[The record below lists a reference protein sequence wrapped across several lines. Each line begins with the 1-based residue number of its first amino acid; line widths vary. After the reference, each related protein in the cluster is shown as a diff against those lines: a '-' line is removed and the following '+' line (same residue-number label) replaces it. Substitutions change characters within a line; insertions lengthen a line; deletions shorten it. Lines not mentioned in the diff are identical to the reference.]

1 MRNIANLTLE
11 RPRWKPFADNNKCY
25 LYNPKTMTSEIQ
37 QRGWFVSNN
46 VCYQGC
52 PNNNQQ
58 RESDQNRCKCGGN
71 TIHMQR

>member
-1 MRNIANLTLE
+1 
-11 RPRWKPFADNNKCY
+11 
-25 LYNPKTMTSEIQ
+25 MTSEIQ

-71 TIHMQR
+71 TGWKCNPPFICKDNICV